1 MTEMASLGFKAADF
15 QVFKVAGF
23 SERMAGLY
31 ATVRPKLLRLGDE
44 MAPQLARKLHL
55 EFFPHVAKHA
65 RRTVNPPPETWCA
78 FGPSARG
85 YKRYPYLG
93 LCISGA
99 GLHARVVVKSEA
111 DNRPAMAAAIRR
123 KAGELTRA
131 LDGTM
136 VARYD
141 NWNCGAMPAAMRADP
156 TLWKELAEALTKKTG
171 GIDVGVGWAIR
182 EALRLD
188 RDELL
193 EGFRELEPVYR
204 TCCSVM

>member
-1 MTEMASLGFKAADF
+1 MAKVGFNLADF
-15 QVFKVAGF
+15 QVFKIEGF
-23 SERMAGLY
+23 NQRMAQLY

-44 MAPQLARKLHL
+44 LGPELARKLHV

-78 FGPSARG
+78 FGPSAKG

-93 LCISGA
+93 LCISRA

-111 DNRPAMAAAIRR
+111 DYRPEMSAVIERR
-123 KAGELTRA
+123 ADELTRA

-141 NWNCGAMPAAMRADP
+141 NWDFESLPVPMRADGE
-156 TLWKELAEALTKKTG
+156 LWRQLSGALAKKTG
-171 GIDVGVGWAIR
+171 GIDLGVGWPLR
-182 EALRLD
+182 EALKLD
-188 RDELL
+188 REEVL
-193 EGFRELEPVYR
+193 EGFRELEPLYR
-204 TCCSVM
+204 ACRSAV

>member
-1 MTEMASLGFKAADF
+1 MARVGFSAADF
-15 QVFKVAGF
+15 AVFKVEDF
-23 SERMAGLY
+23 NERMAQLY
-31 ATVRPKLLRLGDE
+31 AAVRPRLLRLGDE
-44 MAPQLARKLHL
+44 LAPALARKLHL

-93 LCISGA
+93 LCISSA

-111 DNRPAMAAAIRR
+111 DNRPGMATVLRR
-123 KAGELTRA
+123 KAGELARA

-141 NWNCGAMPAAMRADP
+141 NWNFNALPAAVRAD
-156 TLWKELAEALTKKTG
+156 EALWQQLADALDKKTG
-171 GIDVGVGWAIR
+171 GIDIGVGWRMR

-193 EGFRELEPVYR
+193 EGFRELAPVYQACR
-204 TCCSVM
+204 SSI